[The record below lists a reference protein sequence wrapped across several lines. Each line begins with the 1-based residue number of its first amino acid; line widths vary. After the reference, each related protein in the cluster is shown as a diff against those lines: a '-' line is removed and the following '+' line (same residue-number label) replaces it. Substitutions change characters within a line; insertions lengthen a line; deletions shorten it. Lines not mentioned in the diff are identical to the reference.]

1 MKTTIAA
8 LTIVSWVGK
17 TRDLNADAVAT
28 GEGRW
33 LTAAWSW

>member
-1 MKTTIAA
+1 MKSTIAA
-8 LTIVSWVGK
+8 RAIVSRVAK
-17 TRDLNADAVAT
+17 TKDLNADAVAT